1 MWNREVHGRAK
12 EGASHVCETKEA
24 TIDYFEAEGV
34 NNIKLCVSQ
43 TNNYFG
49 IDPLFLSKGVSIAL

>member
-1 MWNREVHGRAK
+1 
-12 EGASHVCETKEA
+12 
-24 TIDYFEAEGV
+24 V

-43 TNNYFG
+43 TNNYSG